1 MKTYPDNEIS
11 KKSRKSSRRQ
21 TVTEIIF
28 ENINELS
35 SPKKS
40 VSIDINEGRLVKKT
54 CNTVYKNFKK
64 DIIDEYVHGDLKDTF
79 DTTLISNFIQKQQ
92 ANDVININNDI
103 LKTSIIYNM
112 VLDMKHI
119 DKHRFLFI
127 LLNSVADCIDIFLD
141 IAVLLQYI
149 HLKYTTFVILQG
161 LTIGISFFLQFAVS
175 IICNQPIGWALTG
188 LIGIKPIL
196 DNWRDATT
204 TVTFSGQITTNA
216 QSRWISR
223 IITLVFR
230 AIPQLFIQMN
240 VMLRTNQIDISVIQY
255 LSVATSI
262 LSIGLSVSSA
272 DRAMDMNKTLRLNDP
287 HIHGYV
293 NLNIKPYCQYISS
306 IAFFSA
312 NITMKTYAV
321 SILLISGFGIERMF
335 IWFLLE
341 FCLLL
346 SIKVYLKNW
355 RFYRRYIDSFF
366 ISLLFN
372 LSCYLALMTVPFP
385 LLRLPGF
392 VTCKLYVAYVI
403 YMILINYVMIFIAYR
418 YYNGHDNISEKYSF
432 LFLLFNTFICNISF
446 AISYYHAPKSFKA
459 YIFKY
464 NTMKDYIYKYVW
476 IEAHERI
483 YNSHILDSQEEI
495 RATLA
500 CRTSINYLPI
510 FSIIKFYSNNWEKWT
525 LNNPEWFTE
534 DFINDVP
541 RELLVGVRSVDS
553 ENVINDDVSF

>member
-1 MKTYPDNEIS
+1 MKTHPDNEINN
-11 KKSRKSSRRQ
+11 KPHRLSRRQ

-54 CNTVYKNFKK
+54 CNTVYKHFKK

-79 DTTLISNFIQKQQ
+79 DTTSITNFLHKQQ

-141 IAVLLQYI
+141 IALLLQYI

-161 LTIGISFFLQFAVS
+161 LTIGISFFLQFIVS

-204 TVTFSGQITTNA
+204 TVAFSGQITTNA

-240 VMLRTNQIDISVIQY
+240 VMLRTNRNDISEIQY

-262 LSIGLSVSSA
+262 LSIGLSISSA

-293 NLNIKPYCQYISS
+293 NLNINPYCQYISS

-392 VTCKLYVAYVI
+392 VTCKLYVVSVI

-418 YYNGHDNISEKYSF
+418 YYNGHDNISEQYSF

-446 AISYYHAPKSFKA
+446 VIAYYHAPKSFKI

-510 FSIIKFYSNNWEKWT
+510 FNIIKFYSNNWEKWT
-525 LNNPEWFTE
+525 LNKPEWFTE

-541 RELLVGVRSVDS
+541 PELLVGVRSFGS
-553 ENVINDDVSF
+553 KNDDVSF